1 MPPETMQ
8 LRDELLSA
16 SPYLSDTVMVNAAE
30 KEDVLPNS
38 IITEI
43 LTENPQSAKS
53 EKVLNKLNER
63 TTPPNDNQMAQIHA
77 NDTVLGEKEALES
90 KKAYYA
96 SRKQQNVNDLVRL
109 NMSDTTITAVYD
121 SIETALSHVQT
132 PESYYLQAFAR
143 YNNGDSTGV
152 LNKLSDVTSDFD
164 LNSYETNIHTA
175 YEDYFDV
182 LLALQSEGKNLTDID
197 STQKATLYNIV
208 QNSGGLVQAL
218 ARNIL
223 IKTGDIVY
231 HEPYILPDTTTT
243 KSTKIINPNKY
254 ENTETENYI
263 KLYPNPAN
271 QYLTL
276 EYNIPLNINSA
287 IVEIVT
293 LKGVQTEVFRLRTG
307 WGQKIVD
314 LRTYHAG
321 TYFIRLFLNGKTA
334 ENKKFVKF

>member
-8 LRDELLSA
+8 LRSQLLSA

-38 IITEI
+38 IVTEI
-43 LTENPQSAKS
+43 LAENPQSAKA
-53 EKVLNKLNER
+53 ENVLNKLNER

-121 SIETALSHVQT
+121 SIESALAHVQT

-152 LNKLSDVTSDFD
+152 INKLSDVTSVFD
-164 LNSYETNIHTA
+164 LSSYETGIHSA
-175 YEDYFDV
+175 YEDYFGV
-182 LLALQSEGKNLTDID
+182 LLTLQSEGKNITDID

-231 HEPYILPDTTTT
+231 NEPYIFPDTTQ
-243 KSTKIINPNKY
+243 NKTAKVKGGLG
-254 ENTETENYI
+254 NTSNIADQYFT
-263 KLYPNPAN
+263 LYPNPAK
-271 QYLTL
+271 QYLTF
-276 EYNIPLNINSA
+276 EYKVDYKTVNPVIEIYTLTGMHIN
-287 IVEIVT
+287 T
-293 LKGVQTEVFRLRTG
+293 FRLFKKQG
-307 WGQKIVD
+307 VKIID
-314 LRTYHAG
+314 LRDYTPG
-321 TYFIRLFLNGKTA
+321 TYLIRLSDSGNTLQSA
-334 ENKKFVKF
+334 KFVKY